1 MVFHMKTTLVID
13 DQVML
18 RLKQE
23 AAARRVTMSE
33 LVEAGLRQVLAQPTG
48 VAEAAQPWP
57 QLPSWD
63 SGGARVDVA
72 DRAALEE
79 AIQEMPDEMPDD
91 GLAGETL
98 GDR

>member
-33 LVEAGLRQVLAQPTG
+33 LVEAGLRQVLADNKMG
-48 VAEAAQPWP
+48 VAEAASPWP
-57 QLPSWD
+57 ELPGWD
-63 SGGARVDVA
+63 SGGALVDIA
-72 DRAALEE
+72 ARAALEE
-79 AIQEMPDEMPDD
+79 AMAGDEREARP
-91 GLAGETL
+91 
-98 GDR
+98 